1 MNDILQVTA
10 LQKSF
15 GGLMAVADV
24 SFSVPRSKILSIIGP
39 NGAGKSTVFDLLT
52 RVQEAD
58 EGSVVGD
65 AGDLLKL
72 PAYEIVRHGI
82 ARTFQ
87 QSQLI
92 ETATVRENVSIGR
105 LRFRSG
111 RMSAAIFRTG
121 RFRREQELEDVRVD
135 DVLRQMGLDPHRDV
149 PVNTASTLVRQMT
162 SIAMAVA
169 SEPRLLLLDEPMGGL
184 VESEVH
190 ELMSLLRKL
199 NASGMT
205 IVLIEHRMS
214 AVMSLSDLVLVLNF
228 GRRIAMGTPDEIK
241 RDPAV
246 IDAYLGTR
254 HAS

>member
-1 MNDILQVTA
+1 MSDILRVTG

-24 SFSVPRSKILSIIGP
+24 SFSVPRSKIVSIIGP

-52 RVQEAD
+52 RVQDAD
-58 EGSVVGD
+58 AGSIVGD
-65 AGDLLKL
+65 AGDLLNL
-72 PAYEIVRHGI
+72 PAHKIVRHGI

-92 ETATVRENVSIGR
+92 ETASVRDNVGIGR
-105 LRFRSG
+105 LRFRSS
-111 RMSAAIFRTG
+111 RMSSAIFRTP
-121 RFRREQELEDVRVD
+121 RFRREQEREDARVD
-135 DVLRQMGLDPHRDV
+135 DVVKQMGLDPYRDD
-149 PVNTASTLVRQMT
+149 PISTTSTLVRQMT

-169 SEPRLLLLDEPMGGL
+169 SEPQLLLLDEPMGGL
-184 VESEVH
+184 VESEVQ
-190 ELMSLLRKL
+190 ELMGVLRKL

-228 GRRIAMGTPDEIK
+228 GRRIAMGTPDEIR
-241 RDPAV
+241 RDQSV

-254 HAS
+254 RAS